1 MEDLITEHYLTNKTV
16 LITGA
21 AGFIGS
27 HLVDKC
33 LELGA
38 IVIGVDNFI
47 TGRRINLAHLENQ
60 DNFYLVEADVSQTSE
75 EYLQLALD
83 QLQASRPEAAK
94 IDVLFHLAS
103 PASPVAYQKQ
113 PIETYLVNSIGSHNL
128 LSFLQKK
135 YSKARFVFASTS
147 EVYGDPEI
155 HPQSEDYWG
164 NVNPNGLRS
173 CYDESKR
180 LGETICGVFERQY
193 QLDIRIARI
202 FNTYG
207 PRMRPD
213 DGRVLPNFIN
223 QALRKEALT
232 VYGDGKQTRAYCY
245 VSDLVN
251 GLIELA
257 SLDNLAGETIN
268 LGNPDEY
275 TVLQTA
281 LLVQKIINSEIAK
294 GDVIFKELPSDDP
307 TRRQPDISKAQKL
320 LNWQPSIEFR
330 DGLAK
335 TIEYF
340 QSSEAGILE

>member
-1 MEDLITEHYLTNKTV
+1 MAEIITEHYLKNKTV

-47 TGRRINLAHLENQ
+47 TGRKINLKHLDENA
-60 DNFYLVEADVSQTSE
+60 NFYLVEADVSQTSE
-75 EYLQLALD
+75 EYLELALE
-83 QLQASRPEAAK
+83 QLQISRPEAAK

-103 PASPVAYQKQ
+103 PASPPAYQKQ
-113 PIETYLVNSIGSHNL
+113 PIATYLVNSLGTHNL
-128 LSFLQKK
+128 LSYLQTKFPE
-135 YSKARFVFASTS
+135 ARFVFASTS
-147 EVYGDPEI
+147 EVYGDPEV
-155 HPQSEDYWG
+155 HPQSESYWG
-164 NVNPNGLRS
+164 HVNPNGPRS

-180 LGETICGVFERQY
+180 LGETICGVFRRLY
-193 QLDIRIARI
+193 QMDIRLARI

-213 DGRVLPNFIN
+213 DGRILPNFIN
-223 QALRKEALT
+223 QALKKEPLT
-232 VYGDGKQTRAYCY
+232 VYGDGKQSRAYCY

-251 GLIELA
+251 GLIDLA

-294 GDVIFKELPSDDP
+294 GDIVFKDLPVDDP
-307 TRRQPDISKAQKL
+307 TRRQPDIAKAQKL
-320 LNWQPSIEFR
+320 LNWQPKIEFR
-330 DGLAK
+330 SGLAK

-340 QSSEAGILE
+340 KKEKAHILE

>member
-1 MEDLITEHYLTNKTV
+1 MEDLITKHYLNNKTV

-21 AGFIGS
+21 AGFIAS

-47 TGRRINLAHLENQ
+47 TGRQINLKHLDN
-60 DNFYLVEADVSQTSE
+60 DSNFYLVEADVSQTSE
-75 EYLQLALD
+75 EYLELALD
-83 QLQASRPEAAK
+83 QLQASRPEANK

-103 PASPVAYQKQ
+103 PASPPAYQKQ
-113 PIETYLVNSIGSHNL
+113 PIETYLVNSIGTHNL
-128 LSFLQKK
+128 LSFLQKH
-135 YSKARFVFASTS
+135 YPEARFIYASTS
-147 EVYGDPEI
+147 EVYGDPQV
-155 HPQSEDYWG
+155 HPQPEDYWG
-164 NVNPNGLRS
+164 HVNPNGLRS

-180 LGETICGVFERQY
+180 LGETICGVFERNY
-193 QLDIRIARI
+193 QIDVRIARI

-213 DGRVLPNFIN
+213 DGRILPNFIN
-223 QALRKEALT
+223 QALRQEPLT
-232 VYGDGKQTRAYCY
+232 VYGDGKQSRAYCF
-245 VSDLVN
+245 VSDLVA
-251 GLIELA
+251 GLVELA
-257 SLDNLAGETIN
+257 SRDNLAGETIN

-281 LLVQKIINSEIAK
+281 LLVQKIINREITK
-294 GDVIFKELPSDDP
+294 GDIVFKDLPSDDP

-320 LNWQPSIEFR
+320 LNWQPKIEFR

-340 QSSEAGILE
+340 QSQEAQVLE